1 MAMRQAGWRVS
12 GSQLAAFTASLLAI
26 ANPIANLAL
35 FESMT
40 GDNTPAERRKI
51 AATALAAVIVTLAV
65 VTWAGEAILDLFGI
79 SIGALEIAGGS
90 ILVTI
95 AFQMVH
101 GQESG
106 TRSTE
111 DERQERQSRGSIA
124 IVPLTIPIVAGPG
137 TMSTVL
143 VQVHRFPDAAERL
156 EITAVCVGVA
166 LANYLAFRVATPA
179 SRAGPDG
186 GQRGDPDHGR
196 SPAGHRR
203 RDAGQRPAERVPRPV
218 ELSVIDQRPTA
229 PALDVSPL
237 SPAG

>member
-1 MAMRQAGWRVS
+1 M
-12 GSQLAAFTASLLAI
+12 
-26 ANPIANLAL
+26 
-35 FESMT
+35 
-40 GDNTPAERRKI
+40 
-51 AATALAAVIVTLAV
+51 IVTLAV

-143 VQVHRFPDAAERL
+143 VRVHRFPDAAERL

-179 SRAGPDG
+179 SHAL
-186 GQRGDPDHGR
+186 GQTGVNVVTRIMGVLLLAIAVGMLVSGLQSEFPG
-196 SPAGHRR
+196 
-203 RDAGQRPAERVPRPV
+203 
-218 ELSVIDQRPTA
+218 LS
-229 PALDVSPL
+229 S
-237 SPAG
+237 

>member
-106 TRSTE
+106 R
-111 DERQERQSRGSIA
+111 
-124 IVPLTIPIVAGPG
+124 
-137 TMSTVL
+137 
-143 VQVHRFPDAAERL
+143 AAPR
-156 EITAVCVGVA
+156 T
-166 LANYLAFRVATPA
+166 
-179 SRAGPDG
+179 S
-186 GQRGDPDHGR
+186 GR
-196 SPAGHRR
+196 SGSREDRSRSCPSPSRSWPGRGRCRRCWCRCTASPTQPSGSRSRRCAWAWRSPTTSPFGWPPPPA
-203 RDAGQRPAERVPRPV
+203 ALGQTGVNVVTRIMGVLLLAIAVGMLVSGLQSEFPG
-218 ELSVIDQRPTA
+218 LS
-229 PALDVSPL
+229 S
-237 SPAG
+237 